1 MYKYARPRF
10 IFDFASLSL
19 YLILVRKFIRSDR
32 VLARNSVIDST
43 KRRSRVITTNR
54 YKERE
59 TKREETARN

>member
-10 IFDFASLSL
+10 IFGFASLSL
-19 YLILVRKFIRSDR
+19 YLILVPKFIRSDR
-32 VLARNSVIDST
+32 ARDSVIEST
-43 KRRSRVITTNR
+43 KRRSRTITTNR